1 MRSPDIAIVV
11 SELMTSALRHVQ
23 PGSGDTGPGRPI
35 RLGQLDPGPCVLCA
49 VTGPGNAAPAP
60 QRPGSRGETG
70 RGLHLICALSDQ
82 RGYATPAR
90 PERS

>member
-1 MRSPDIAIVV
+1 VRSPDIAIVV